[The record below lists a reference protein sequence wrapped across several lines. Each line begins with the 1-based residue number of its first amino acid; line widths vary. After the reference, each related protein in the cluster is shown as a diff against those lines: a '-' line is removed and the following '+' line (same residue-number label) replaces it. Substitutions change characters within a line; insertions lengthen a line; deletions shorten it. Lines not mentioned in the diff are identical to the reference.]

1 MTIEE
6 LYSVGNKILK
16 FTDYEIE
23 FLTSSVSKSS
33 QKSDDSLIKYLMS
46 VEKQPDSTS
55 FQPLKVTAN
64 IATQPHRFKRLL
76 EMLKSIEGQFDEIRI
91 YLNNFSTVPPELSKY
106 TTYIGKD
113 LTDNGKFF
121 WSHNSSE
128 YYFTLNDD
136 IIYPPDYVKKTLPLI
151 KDRIVTYQGRCL
163 FGLNQ
168 TYYGNHKFYTHCE
181 ELTDEVLLDVGSTGF
196 MAFNTNLFKPNL
208 WRSPNK
214 KMSDLIVSL
223 EATIFNIDMICLPKN
238 EDWILQIDNEEFGI
252 SSEFFREDEKQT
264 ILSDM
269 ILTYKSQNTRLDRKY
284 LALTFNKNSTN
295 IFCDYLNENMENSKN
310 FYHFGCTDGSTLL
323 HISKLINFENY
334 IGIETC
340 DERVGYSFMNCGKT
354 YDRYKFHFF
363 NQSYDK
369 VSVDKDSIVL
379 MNDYVLLDH
388 HSNKVWSNLPNGT
401 HFITTKILNQIPVSK
416 FKITTKNEVD
426 VDYFYYIKSSDD
438 LENKKINYE
447 KTLIINMD
455 DNELS
460 KKRYEMLGSIFYHF
474 NNPDRFIASKGRVPD
489 YRFYVLDEWNKKLI
503 GGDDKYIRMSDGE
516 VGCCMSHL
524 GVWKKVIEDDLEM
537 CLVIEDDALKII
549 PNFQNI
555 IFDLYKKLPEDW
567 DVFLIG
573 FSTFNETCKKVS
585 EDIYKVKDFILT
597 HCYLINKSGA
607 KKLIESLPIN
617 APLDTF
623 MSSVSNY
630 VNIYRHNHL
639 IRRDVTRKT
648 SYLIN
653 QYGDVSQ
660 IKHTNIIES

>member
-16 FTDYEIE
+16 FTDYEVE
-23 FLTSSVSKSS
+23 FLTSLNKSS
-33 QKSDDSLIKYLMS
+33 QKNDDSLIKYLMS
-46 VEKQPDSTS
+46 VEKQPNSTS

-91 YLNNFSTVPPELSKY
+91 YLNNFSTVPPEISKY

-121 WSHNSSE
+121 WSHSSDE

-136 IIYPPDYVKKTLPLI
+136 VIYPKDYVKKTLPLI
-151 KDRIVTYQGRCL
+151 KDRIVSYQGRSL
-163 FGLNQ
+163 FGLKQ
-168 TYYGNHKFYTHCE
+168 PYYGNHKFYTHCYE
-181 ELTDEVLLDVGSTGF
+181 VIDEVLIDVASTGF

-208 WRSPNK
+208 WKSPNK
-214 KMSDLIVSL
+214 KMSDLIISL
-223 EATIFNIDMICLPKN
+223 EATIFNIDIVCLPKSEN
-238 EDWILQIDNEEFGI
+238 WIMQIDDEEFGI
-252 SSEFFREDEKQT
+252 SSEFFRVDDKQI

-269 ILTYKSQNTRLDRKY
+269 ILTYKSENTKLDRKY
-284 LALTFNKNSTN
+284 LALTSNRNSTEVL
-295 IFCDYLNENMENSKN
+295 CDYLKKNMGDSKN

-323 HISKLINFENY
+323 HISKLIDFENY

-340 DERVGYSFMNCGKT
+340 DDRVGFSYMNCGKPEE
-354 YDRYKFHFF
+354 RYKFHFF
-363 NQSYDK
+363 NQRYDG
-369 VSVDKDSIVL
+369 VSVAKDSIVL

-388 HSNKVWSNLPNGT
+388 HSNKVWSNLPNGV
-401 HFITTKILNQIPVSK
+401 HFITTKILNQIPVAK

-438 LENKKINYE
+438 LEYKKIDYD

-455 DNELS
+455 NDIS
-460 KKRYEMLGSIFYHF
+460 KKRYEMLESFFYHF
-474 NNPDRFIASKGRVPD
+474 NNPERFPASNGRVPD

-503 GGDDKYIRMSDGE
+503 GGDDKYVRMSDGE

-549 PNFQNI
+549 PNFENI
-555 IFDLYKKLPEDW
+555 IFDLYKNLPEDW

-585 EDIYKVKDFILT
+585 EDIYKVKDFILA

-607 KKLIESLPIN
+607 KKLIDSLPIN
-617 APLDTF
+617 SPLDTF